1 MPSCLY
7 SLIEAFD
14 SDHITRR
21 KKMYSKRI
29 FKSILAIA
37 LVAIILSACSPAA
50 PSPVATNVPTK
61 APVATEAQAVTQAPA
76 TQAPTQV
83 AKPSG
88 KIVVWGWS
96 YDVFQTPGLIDAFK
110 QEYPDVDVE
119 IVTYKS
125 GDTYQNFQLAVTAGQ
140 GAPDVVQLENSHL
153 AQFVN
158 MGGLADISE
167 RVAPYLD
174 KENKFKWV
182 DAQKDGKYYAMPWD
196 SGPVVT
202 YYRRDVFKAAGL
214 SDDPKEVDKMVSTW
228 DGYLDVCKTI
238 KEKTGKNCF
247 SLSKA
252 NNDARLYEIALWQ
265 QGLGYYDV
273 NGKVTVDSPENVAT
287 LEKLGDFWKA
297 GVTSEEQAWTDPWY
311 AELSSKDSS
320 VASIVEASWLGVFL
334 KSWIAGD
341 TSGLWGVAR
350 MPAFK
355 DGEPRAANDG
365 GSTLA
370 IPEQS
375 QNKEAAWAF
384 IEFMLGR
391 DDNVLKSFAYSDFL
405 PALETTYNS
414 VIFSEAD
421 PFFGGQFAR
430 QIYLE
435 TAKIIPEAHIYGPN
449 YVLMNG
455 YVATAIQK
463 YATGQ
468 MSAADALKEAAD
480 SIRRDTGG

>member
-1 MPSCLY
+1 MFRVKTVLFV
-7 SLIEAFD
+7 LVAGAL
-14 SDHITRR
+14 
-21 KKMYSKRI
+21 
-29 FKSILAIA
+29 ILAGCGA
-37 LVAIILSACSPAA
+37 PASSPPTEPLATSAAPAA
-50 PSPVATNVPTK
+50 
-61 APVATEAQAVTQAPA
+61 TQPP
-76 TQAPTQV
+76 APTAQ
-83 AKPSG
+83 PTG
-88 KIVVWGWS
+88 KIVLWGWS
-96 YDVFQTPGLIDAFK
+96 FDVFQTPGLIDAFK
-110 QEYPDVDVE
+110 EEYPGIDVE
-119 IVTYKS
+119 IVTYKA
-125 GDTYQNFQLAVTAGQ
+125 GDTYQNLQLAVTAGQ

-153 AQFVN
+153 AQFVDL
-158 MGGLADISE
+158 GGLADITDK
-167 RVAPYLD
+167 VTPYLD

-196 SGPVVT
+196 SGPVVM
-202 YYRRDVFKAAGL
+202 YYRRDVFKQAGL
-214 SDDPKEVDKMVSTW
+214 SPDPKDVDKLVSTW
-228 DGYLDVCKTI
+228 DGYLDVCKTV
-238 KEKTGKNCF
+238 KEKTGKSCF

-265 QGLGYYDV
+265 QGLGYYDA

-287 LEKLGDFWKA
+287 LEKLGEFWKA

-311 AELSSKDSS
+311 AELSSKDKS

-370 IPEQS
+370 ITAQS

-384 IEFMLGR
+384 IQFMLGR
-391 DDNVLKSFAYSDFL
+391 EDNVLRSFAYSDFM
-405 PALETTYNS
+405 PALETTYTNP
-414 VIFSEAD
+414 IFAEVD

-435 TAKIIPEAHIYGPN
+435 TAKIIPPANIYGPH
-449 YVLMNG
+449 YAQMNS
-455 YVATAIQK
+455 YVATAVQK

-480 SIRRDTGG
+480 SIRRDTGMQ

>member
-1 MPSCLY
+1 MLAKRTFTFMVTMV
-7 SLIEAFD
+7 LIAV
-14 SDHITRR
+14 
-21 KKMYSKRI
+21 M
-29 FKSILAIA
+29 
-37 LVAIILSACSPAA
+37 LSAC
-50 PSPVATNVPTK
+50 
-61 APVATEAQAVTQAPA
+61 APVATAPAATQAPAATAVPAVTQAPA
-76 TQAPTQV
+76 ATEAPTV
-83 AKPSG
+83 AAKPSG
-88 KIVVWGWS
+88 KIVLWGWS
-96 YDVFQTPGLIDAFK
+96 YDVFQTPGLVDDFK
-110 QEYPDVDVE
+110 KEYPDVDVE

-158 MGGLADISE
+158 LGGLADISDK
-167 RVAPYLD
+167 VAPYLD

-196 SGPVVT
+196 SGPVVM

-265 QGLGYYDV
+265 QGLGYYDSS
-273 NGKVTVDSPENVAT
+273 NKVTVDSPENVAT
-287 LEKLGDFWKA
+287 LEKLGEFWKA

-311 AELSSKDSS
+311 AELSSKDQS
-320 VASIVEASWLGVFL
+320 VASIVEASWVGVFL

-341 TSGLWGVAR
+341 TSGLWGVTQ

-370 IPEQS
+370 ISAQS
-375 QNKEAAWAF
+375 KNKEAAWAF

-391 DDNVLKSFAYSDFL
+391 EDNVLKSFAYSDFM

-430 QIYLE
+430 QTYLE

-449 YVLMNG
+449 YALMNG

-463 YATGQ
+463 FATGQ
-468 MSAADALKEAAD
+468 MSATDALKEAAD